1 MFKKHKH
8 LTQDERWHIF
18 MLNGSGNSLRSIA
31 RSLNRDPSV
40 ISRELKRNSIGSS
53 YQPMKAHAQYCERKV
68 NAASVPKVMTLELQA
83 IIRSKLELLWSP
95 VQISGR
101 LKSDN
106 IASVSHES
114 IYKMVW
120 KAKKNGDELY
130 KFLRHSGKKY
140 NKRSGKNSGRGLIPN
155 RVDIELRDKIV
166 EEKSRIGDWEADTV
180 IGSNHKGAIVTLV
193 DRMSKF
199 SLFTL
204 VPDKTKESVTPAIE
218 KSLQGMKQNVQTIT
232 FDNGKEFAGH
242 QELSRS
248 LETLCFFAKPYHS
261 WERGLNEHTNGL
273 LRQFVPKKSD
283 FEQLSQEDID
293 FVQNSLN
300 NRPRKVLNYKTPAE
314 IFFKHGSVAFAA

>member
-1 MFKKHKH
+1 MFKKRKH

-18 MLNGSGNSLRSIA
+18 MLNGSVNSLRSIA

-53 YQPMKAHAQYCERKV
+53 YRPMKAHAQYCERKV

-180 IGSNHKGAIVTLV
+180 IVANHKGAIVTLV

-204 VPDKTKESVTPAIE
+204 VPDKTKESVTQAIE

-283 FEQLSQEDID
+283 FGQLSQEDID

>member
-1 MFKKHKH
+1 
-8 LTQDERWHIF
+8 
-18 MLNGSGNSLRSIA
+18 
-31 RSLNRDPSV
+31 
-40 ISRELKRNSIGSS
+40 
-53 YQPMKAHAQYCERKV
+53 MKAHAQYCERKV

-283 FEQLSQEDID
+283 FGQLSPGLSHQK
-293 FVQNSLN
+293 FLFN
-300 NRPRKVLNYKTPAE
+300 
-314 IFFKHGSVAFAA
+314 

>member
-18 MLNGSGNSLRSIA
+18 MLKGNGISLRSIA
-31 RSLNRDPSV
+31 RSLDRDPSV
-40 ISRELKRNSIGSS
+40 ISRELKRNSNDCH
-53 YQPMKAHAQYCERKV
+53 YRPMKAHKQYLQRRLD
-68 NAASVPKVMTLELQA
+68 AASKARSITIEIQE
-83 IIRSKLELLWSP
+83 IIRSKLKLFWSP
-95 VQISGR
+95 EQISGR
-101 LKSDN
+101 LKTDG

-155 RVDIELRDKIV
+155 RIDIELRDKIV
-166 EEKSRIGDWEADTV
+166 EEKSRIGDWEGDTV
-180 IGSNHKGAIVTLV
+180 IVANHKGAIVTLV

-204 VPDKTKESVTPAIE
+204 VPNKTKESVTQAIE
-218 KSLQGMKQNVQTIT
+218 ESLKGIKQNVHTIT

-242 QELSRS
+242 QDISKS
-248 LETLCFFAKPYHS
+248 LNALCFFAKPYHS

-283 FEQLSQEDID
+283 FSQFSQEDID
-293 FVQNSLN
+293 FAQNSLN
-300 NRPRKVLNYKTPAE
+300 NRPRKVLNYQTPAE

>member
-1 MFKKHKH
+1 
-8 LTQDERWHIF
+8 

-53 YQPMKAHAQYCERKV
+53 YRPMKAHAQYCERKV

-283 FEQLSQEDID
+283 FGQLSQEDID

>member
-1 MFKKHKH
+1 MFKKRKH

-53 YQPMKAHAQYCERKV
+53 YRPMKAHAQYCERKV

-101 LKSDN
+101 LKADN

-140 NKRSGKNSGRGLIPN
+140 NKRSGKDSGRGLIPN

-180 IGSNHKGAIVTLV
+180 IGANHKGSIVTLV

-204 VPDKTKESVTPAIE
+204 VPNKTKESVTQAIE

-283 FEQLSQEDID
+283 FGQLSQEDID

>member
-18 MLNGSGNSLRSIA
+18 MLKGNGISLRSIA
-31 RSLNRDPSV
+31 RSLDRDPSV
-40 ISRELKRNSIGSS
+40 ISRELKRNSNDC
-53 YQPMKAHAQYCERKV
+53 YYRPTKAHNQYLQRRLD
-68 NAASVPKVMTLELQA
+68 AASKARSITIEIQE
-83 IIRSKLELLWSP
+83 IIRSKLKLFWSP
-95 VQISGR
+95 EQISGR
-101 LKSDN
+101 LKTDG

-166 EEKSRIGDWEADTV
+166 EEKSRIGDWEGDTV
-180 IGSNHKGAIVTLV
+180 IGANHKGAIVTLV

-204 VPDKTKESVTPAIE
+204 VPDKTKESVTQAIE
-218 KSLQGMKQNVQTIT
+218 KSLKGMKQNVQTIT

-242 QELSRS
+242 QDISIS
-248 LETLCFFAKPYHS
+248 LNALCFFAKPYHS

-283 FEQLSQEDID
+283 FSQFSQEDID
-293 FVQNSLN
+293 FAQNSLN
-300 NRPRKVLNYKTPAE
+300 NRPRKVLNYQTPAE

>member
-1 MFKKHKH
+1 MFKKRKH

-18 MLNGSGNSLRSIA
+18 MLNGSVNSLRSIA

-40 ISRELKRNSIGSS
+40 ISRELKRNSIGIS
-53 YQPMKAHAQYCERKV
+53 YRPMKAHAQYCERKV

-180 IGSNHKGAIVTLV
+180 IGANHKGAIVTLV

-204 VPDKTKESVTPAIE
+204 VPDKTKESVTQAIE

-283 FEQLSQEDID
+283 FGQLSQEDID

>member
-1 MFKKHKH
+1 MFKKRKH

-18 MLNGSGNSLRSIA
+18 MLNGSVNSLRSIA

-53 YQPMKAHAQYCERKV
+53 YRPMKAHAQYCERKV

-180 IGSNHKGAIVTLV
+180 IGANHKGAIVTLV

-204 VPDKTKESVTPAIE
+204 VPDKTKESVTQAIE

-232 FDNGKEFAGH
+232 FDNGKDFAGH

-261 WERGLNEHTNGL
+261 WERGLNEHTNGS
-273 LRQFVPKKSD
+273 LRQ
-283 FEQLSQEDID
+283 
-293 FVQNSLN
+293 NALN
-300 NRPRKVLNYKTPAE
+300 LYKTR
-314 IFFKHGSVAFAA
+314 V

>member
-1 MFKKHKH
+1 MFKKRTH

-40 ISRELKRNSIGSS
+40 ISRELKRNSTDRF
-53 YQPMKAHAQYCERKV
+53 YRPMRAHDQYCLRKIK
-68 NAASVPKVMTLELQA
+68 AASAPRVMTLELQA
-83 IIRSKLELLWSP
+83 IIRSKLELAWSP
-95 VQISGR
+95 EQISGR
-101 LKSDN
+101 LKADG

-114 IYKMVW
+114 IYKMIW

-166 EEKSRIGDWEADTV
+166 EAKSRIGDWEADTV
-180 IGSNHKGAIVTLV
+180 IGANHKGAIVTLV

-204 VPDKTKESVTPAIE
+204 VPDKTKESVTQAIE

-248 LETLCFFAKPYHS
+248 LETLCFFAKPLPFMGKRT
-261 WERGLNEHTNGL
+261 E
-273 LRQFVPKKSD
+273 
-283 FEQLSQEDID
+283 
-293 FVQNSLN
+293 
-300 NRPRKVLNYKTPAE
+300 
-314 IFFKHGSVAFAA
+314 